1 MKRIIVILI
10 NVFFLL
16 PISISATTKATPC
29 EFSEAYLEWLNL
41 TSIEQS
47 IIPMPTICKNDEPFQ
62 PYYQNQNLFNYSVKA
77 TYPSKY
83 DSRNVDG
90 KNYVSPVRNQM
101 STGACWAFSALATV
115 ESYSMKYFND
125 NTIYSPR
132 HIDYSTSRYFL
143 NNVTNPESFNRTVGQ
158 GGNGYMASSYL
169 INGKGPITES
179 QMPFENNENLININ
193 SIKNK
198 TVNLDVNGY
207 EIIENSSLGCSTTI
221 KNKIKEHIMQYG
233 SMAASIYMTTNSS
246 YYRASSHALNYNS
259 TSAQDFYAP
268 NHAIT
273 IIGWDDNFSRN
284 LFAAGHQPSS
294 NGAWIVKNSYGTNW
308 SYGDNGYFY
317 ISYEDDWVCQN
328 PTGATSIDQEVEDKI
343 YYHDVLGYNSYY
355 GYNDS
360 QAAAVNIFELETSQE
375 LLEEVTF
382 VAKENT
388 NYVIYLNPQDDDL
401 NLDKFIK
408 IGSGKTTYAGYHT
421 YKLSKPY
428 LLENKKFAIM
438 VSYDLEDGTHPIGT
452 QIVSGTF
459 FDKGNTTP
467 ELSYVSSSING
478 PWEDLSDEIRY
489 QPFASIKGSTNQINY
504 NFQISQPQ
512 ITPDYPY
519 TNGEFNITIPFTST
533 NVELDSL
540 QINILNSQ
548 NKNVTND
555 FNVVKASNKIT
566 ISSKGSSLLSDDY
579 EVSINYQEITR
590 TMSFHLYEQFEIYP
604 QDIVTNTNM
613 YNTNENNIDIPVNTV
628 GYEDNY
634 ELEIIVKNSSGNDVT
649 KELNI
654 TNNTII
660 NNKAKI
666 HIVIP
671 KDTLPDTYTVT
682 IKGEKSATTE
692 FIIIDYVP
700 LESIRITPIHNQIK
714 IGQTQKYTVTYT
726 PSNATNKK
734 ITWRVSNPNI
744 ATIKDNTITA
754 IARGELTVTAT
765 SVENPDITSNAGLTI
780 IDPIINLTSATIIG
794 ENELDRKALFTG
806 SEGKI
811 TLNIQTQDIFS
822 SKLTVKIFNSSNN
835 QVSYFNIDN
844 GEITNNKSTIIINSS
859 GNAPAGLYIVKI
871 FGANART
878 FEYQFRINQPIK
890 VSSIKF
896 NDIRTSQ
903 NMTINLNPTISPI
916 NAYNQTLKYT
926 VDNPNIATIKNNQL
940 TTLRPGETTITAT
953 STDGSNIKTSFKL
966 TVTDSIFLN
975 SNYTITKNYI
985 GNIKEKTSYQSFY
998 NSLNISS
1005 NERVKIYNTTK
1016 TKEVS
1021 SGYIGTGMIIEKK
1034 SGTEVYNYT
1043 LVVKGDISGD
1053 GIIGSFDVLQLRR
1066 YIVRLA
1072 TLSEPA
1078 KLAADVNGDNSVG
1091 SLDALKMR
1099 RHIVKIEYIY

>member
-62 PYYQNQNLFNYSVKA
+62 QYYQNQNLFNYSVKA

-115 ESYSMKYFND
+115 ESYSMKYFNN

-169 INGKGPITES
+169 INGKGPITEN

-401 NLDKFIK
+401 NLNKFIK

-478 PWEDLSDEIRY
+478 PWEDLSDETRY

-613 YNTNENNIDIPVNTV
+613 YDTNENNIDIPVNTV

-671 KDTLPDTYTVT
+671 EDTLHLQASVSSPSYSIGSDMANESWALRPYKTGDTLYRPVYDLAHCAKEVE
-682 IKGEKSATTE
+682 IGAEDIA
-692 FIIIDYVP
+692 VP
-700 LESIRITPIHNQIK
+700 LERAVAAIQVILNAPSGGTLHTDIDTIFAY
-714 IGQTQKYTVTYT
+714 IGD
-726 PSNATNKK
+726 
-734 ITWRVSNPNI
+734 I
-744 ATIKDNTITA
+744 ANEINFITA
-754 IARGELTVTAT
+754 EPTDFSKTIGFSLSMAADRQSASSFIMKTFPSAPNPLFTLRVYLKNGEVKEYSQRLSNQLLANSKISLTLEGNVIFSETT
-765 SVENPDITSNAGLTI
+765 SSSGFQ
-780 IDPIINLTSATIIG
+780 INNWQE
-794 ENELDRKALFTG
+794 ENE
-806 SEGKI
+806 
-811 TLNIQTQDIFS
+811 Q
-822 SKLTVKIFNSSNN
+822 
-835 QVSYFNIDN
+835 IDLPPL
-844 GEITNNKSTIIINSS
+844 E
-859 GNAPAGLYIVKI
+859 
-871 FGANART
+871 
-878 FEYQFRINQPIK
+878 
-890 VSSIKF
+890 
-896 NDIRTSQ
+896 
-903 NMTINLNPTISPI
+903 
-916 NAYNQTLKYT
+916 
-926 VDNPNIATIKNNQL
+926 
-940 TTLRPGETTITAT
+940 
-953 STDGSNIKTSFKL
+953 
-966 TVTDSIFLN
+966 
-975 SNYTITKNYI
+975 
-985 GNIKEKTSYQSFY
+985 
-998 NSLNISS
+998 
-1005 NERVKIYNTTK
+1005 
-1016 TKEVS
+1016 
-1021 SGYIGTGMIIEKK
+1021 
-1034 SGTEVYNYT
+1034 
-1043 LVVKGDISGD
+1043 
-1053 GIIGSFDVLQLRR
+1053 
-1066 YIVRLA
+1066 
-1072 TLSEPA
+1072 
-1078 KLAADVNGDNSVG
+1078 
-1091 SLDALKMR
+1091 
-1099 RHIVKIEYIY
+1099 